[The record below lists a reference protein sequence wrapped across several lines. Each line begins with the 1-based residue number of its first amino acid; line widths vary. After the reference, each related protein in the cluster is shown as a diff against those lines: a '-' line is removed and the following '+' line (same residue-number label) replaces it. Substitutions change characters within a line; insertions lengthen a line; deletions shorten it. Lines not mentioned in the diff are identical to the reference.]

1 MNPQLP
7 ALAIM
12 NQVTQHSAQAPARTK
27 VLLIDDEAGTWLPPL
42 ANGLAP
48 LGFDLVDESRAIQAY
63 NAVRRDRPDVV
74 LLDLHFPG
82 DERRKDGLTAGAG
95 VLHELRQ
102 AFPALPIVVFTTRLQ
117 DDQIPLDQFEIPPHG
132 RFGKHHID
140 PSNAA
145 WPTALARALRD
156 AIQAARATAWPP
168 VDDLGFTVHTE
179 GAMRPFV
186 ERMYVAARQRL
197 NIAIVG
203 EPGIGRL
210 RAALAVHRL
219 GVSASSVKVLTCE
232 SLTPEAIAEASA
244 AASSDGTVVLANL
257 DQLPASAQPA
267 LAAWLKASQRVPDPL
282 PHAVPPIRF
291 IVTSRVA
298 PELLVQSGELRSD
311 IVFSLGADILEMPPL
326 RNRLDDLPALFCEL
340 VAQAGRR
347 MDKHVTTTLRPE
359 VLKLLKAHHWPGNI
373 PELNAVVT
381 RAVAKTTSNVLLP
394 EDIEL
399 SAVLIPTRQGQR
411 VGASSSDTGNV
422 IPEVERNDVGA
433 NAIAFLDQLDSVPA
447 AGRYGHLIGNTKGTF
462 RREVLLDLIRKLGQ
476 GGRPVQGKHL
486 VKYLDPSSPSEA
498 ASARI
503 RQALRECKISLR
515 SEVKKNE
522 RR

>member
-1 MNPQLP
+1 
-7 ALAIM
+7 M
-12 NQVTQHSAQAPARTK
+12 NQAADPSPQASSRIK

-42 ANGLAP
+42 ASGLAP
-48 LGFDLVDESRAIQAY
+48 FGFDLVDESRANQAY
-63 NAVRRDRPDVV
+63 NAVRRARPDVV

-82 DERRKDGLTAGAG
+82 DERRKDGLTAGAD

-102 AFPALPIVVFTTRLQ
+102 AFPTLPIVVFTTRLQ

-156 AIQAARATAWPP
+156 AIQAAKATAWPP
-168 VDDLGFTVHTE
+168 TDDLGFAVRSEVT
-179 GAMRPFV
+179 MRPFV
-186 ERMYVAARQRL
+186 ESMYVAARQRL

-219 GVSASSVKVLTCE
+219 GASGTSVNILMCE
-232 SLTPEAIAEASA
+232 SLTPEALTEASD
-244 AASSDGTVVLANL
+244 AASSDGTVVLADL

-267 LAAWLKASQRVPDPL
+267 LAAWLKASQRVPIPVAGA
-282 PHAVPPIRF
+282 AVPKRF
-291 IVTSRVA
+291 IVTSRIA
-298 PELLVQSGELRSD
+298 PALLAQSGELRPD
-311 IVFSLGADILEMPPL
+311 IVVLLDPDVLEMPPL
-326 RNRLDDLPALFCEL
+326 RLRLDDLPALFSECVL
-340 VAQAGRR
+340 QAAHR

-359 VLKLLKAHHWPGNI
+359 VLKLLRSHSWPGNI
-373 PELNAVVT
+373 PEFNAVVT

-394 EDIEL
+394 EDIDL
-399 SAVLIPTRQGQR
+399 SAVFLPTRHGQR
-411 VGASSSDTGNV
+411 VGASSSHTGNA
-422 IPEVERNDVGA
+422 IAEVERNDVAA
-433 NAIAFLDQLDSVPA
+433 NAIAFLDQLESVPA

-462 RREVLLDLIRKLGQ
+462 RREVLLELIRKLGE

-486 VKYLDPSSPSEA
+486 VKYLDPGSPSEA

-515 SEVKKNE
+515 SEVKNNE

>member
-1 MNPQLP
+1 
-7 ALAIM
+7 M
-12 NQVTQHSAQAPARTK
+12 NQAAHPNAQASSRIK

-42 ANGLAP
+42 ASGLAP
-48 LGFDLVDESRAIQAY
+48 FGFDLVDEARAIQAY
-63 NAVRRDRPDVV
+63 NAVRREHPDVV

-82 DERRKDGLTAGAG
+82 DERRKDGLTAGAD

-102 AFPALPIVVFTTRLQ
+102 AFPTLPIVVFTTRLQ

-145 WPTALARALRD
+145 WPTALARALRN

-168 VDDLGFTVHTE
+168 IDDLGFTVQSE
-179 GAMRPFV
+179 DAMRPFV
-186 ERMYVAARQRL
+186 ESMYVAVRQRL

-219 GVSASSVKVLTCE
+219 GSSASSVKVLMCE
-232 SLTPEAIAEASA
+232 SLTPEALTGASA
-244 AASSDGTVVLANL
+244 AASSDGTVVLADL

-267 LAAWLKASQRVPDPL
+267 LAAWLKASQRAPTSTLDAAL
-282 PHAVPPIRF
+282 PNRI

-298 PELLVQSGELRSD
+298 PALLAQSGEFRPD
-311 IVFSLGADILEMPPL
+311 IVILLGADVLEMPPL
-326 RNRLDDLPALFCEL
+326 RSRLDDLPSLFSEFVL
-340 VAQAGRR
+340 QAAHR

-359 VLKLLKAHHWPGNI
+359 VLKLLRSHSWPGNI
-373 PELNAVVT
+373 PEFKAVVT

-394 EDIEL
+394 EDIDL
-399 SAVLIPTRQGQR
+399 SAVFLPTRHGQR
-411 VGASSSDTGNV
+411 VGASTSHAGNV
-422 IPEVERNDVGA
+422 IAEVERNDVGA
-433 NAIAFLDQLDSVPA
+433 NAIAFLDQLELIPA

-462 RREVLLDLIRKLGQ
+462 RREVLLELIRKLGE

-515 SEVKKNE
+515 SEVKNNE

>member
-1 MNPQLP
+1 
-7 ALAIM
+7 M
-12 NQVTQHSAQAPARTK
+12 NQAADPSPQASRRIK

-42 ANGLAP
+42 ASGLAP
-48 LGFDLVDESRAIQAY
+48 FGFDLVDESRAIQAY
-63 NAVRRDRPDVV
+63 NAVRRARPDVV

-82 DERRKDGLTAGAG
+82 DERRKDGLTSGAD
-95 VLHELRQ
+95 VLHELRY
-102 AFPALPIVVFTTRLQ
+102 AFPTLPIVVFTTRLQ

-145 WPTALARALRD
+145 WPTALARALRE
-156 AIQAARATAWPP
+156 AIQVARGTAWPP
-168 VDDLGFTVHTE
+168 PDDLGFAVQSE
-179 GAMRPFV
+179 YAVRPFV
-186 ERMYVAARQRL
+186 EALYVAARQRL

-219 GVSASSVKVLTCE
+219 GTSASSVKVLMCE
-232 SLTPEAIAEASA
+232 SLTPEALTEVGA
-244 AASSDGTVVLANL
+244 AASSDATVILADL

-267 LAAWLKASQRVPDPL
+267 LAAWLKASQRVSNLLPDAAL
-282 PHAVPPIRF
+282 PKRF

-298 PELLVQSGELRSD
+298 PALLAQSGELRPD
-311 IVFSLGADILEMPPL
+311 IVILLGADVLEMPPL
-326 RNRLDDLPALFCEL
+326 RHRLDDLPSLFSEL
-340 VAQAGRR
+340 VLNAARR

-359 VLKLLKAHHWPGNI
+359 VLKLLRAHSWPGNI
-373 PELNAVVT
+373 PEFNAVVT

-399 SAVLIPTRQGQR
+399 SAVLLPTRHGQR
-411 VGASSSDTGNV
+411 VGASSSYADNV
-422 IPEVERNDVGA
+422 TPDGERTDVGS
-433 NAIAFLDQLDSVPA
+433 NAVAFLDQLDLAPA
-447 AGRYGHLIGNTKGTF
+447 PGRYAHLIGNTKGAF
-462 RREVLLDLIRKLGQ
+462 RRDVLIELIRKLGQ

-486 VKYLDPSSPSEA
+486 VKYLDPGSPSEA

-503 RQALRECKISLR
+503 RQTLRECKISLR

-522 RR
+522 RA

>member
-1 MNPQLP
+1 
-7 ALAIM
+7 M
-12 NQVTQHSAQAPARTK
+12 NQATHPGAQASNRIK
-27 VLLIDDEAGTWLPPL
+27 VLLIDDEAGAWLPPL
-42 ANGLAP
+42 ASGLAP

-63 NAVRRDRPDVV
+63 NAVRRARPDVV

-82 DERRKDGLTAGAG
+82 DERRKDGLTAGAD

-117 DDQIPLDQFEIPPHG
+117 DEQIPLDQFEIPPHG

-156 AIQAARATAWPP
+156 AIQAAKATSWPP
-168 VDDLGFTVHTE
+168 VDDLGFAVQSE
-179 GAMRPFV
+179 DAMRPFV
-186 ERMYVAARQRL
+186 ERLYVAARQRL
-197 NIAIVG
+197 NMAIVG

-219 GVSASSVKVLTCE
+219 GASASSVKVLMCE
-232 SLTPEAIAEASA
+232 SLTPEALTEASG
-244 AASSDGTVVLANL
+244 AASSGATVVLADL

-267 LAAWLKASQRVPDPL
+267 VATWLKASQRVPNPPL
-282 PHAVPPIRF
+282 GAASPNRF

-298 PELLVQSGELRSD
+298 PALLAQSGELRPD
-311 IVFSLGADILEMPPL
+311 IVILLGADILEMPPL
-326 RNRLDDLPALFCEL
+326 RHRLDDLPALFSEFVL
-340 VAQAGRR
+340 QAAHR

-359 VLKLLKAHHWPGNI
+359 VLKLLRSHSWPGNI
-373 PELNAVVT
+373 PEFNAVVT

-399 SAVLIPTRQGQR
+399 SAMIFPTRRGQR
-411 VGASSSDTGNV
+411 VSASSSDVGNV
-422 IPEVERNDVGA
+422 IPEAERNDVGA
-433 NAIAFLDQLDSVPA
+433 NAIAFLDQLDLVPA
-447 AGRYGHLIGNTKGTF
+447 AGRYAHLIGNTKGTF
-462 RREVLLDLIRKLGQ
+462 RREVLLELIRKLGE

-486 VKYLDPSSPSEA
+486 VKYLDPGSPSDA

-515 SEVKKNE
+515 AEVKKNE
-522 RR
+522 RA